1 MKLGLMLFSAIFLM
15 GGWQQLTE
23 PEPRAQMAV
32 DAGLPR
38 PPDVLVRFSGIAM
51 ILSAFGLQFRRTRAA
66 SAAVLVA
73 QLPIVTF
80 IGQRFWDLPSGP
92 DRKLTAILFTKN
104 VSLTGGALMIL
115 AYALSRRT
123 DTRGNLAN

>member
-1 MKLGLMLFSAIFLM
+1 MRLGLLLFSAIFLM

-38 PPDVLVRFSGIAM
+38 PPTALVRGSGVAM
-51 ILSAFGLQFRRTRAA
+51 IMSAFGIQFPRTRGI
-66 SAAVLVA
+66 SAAVLAV

-80 IGQRFWDLPSGP
+80 IGQRFWDLPPGP
-92 DRKLTAILFTKN
+92 ERRLTAILFTKN
-104 VSLTGGALMIL
+104 MSLLGGALIIL
-115 AYALSRRT
+115 DRAMSKRT
-123 DTRGNLAN
+123 GFRSDREE